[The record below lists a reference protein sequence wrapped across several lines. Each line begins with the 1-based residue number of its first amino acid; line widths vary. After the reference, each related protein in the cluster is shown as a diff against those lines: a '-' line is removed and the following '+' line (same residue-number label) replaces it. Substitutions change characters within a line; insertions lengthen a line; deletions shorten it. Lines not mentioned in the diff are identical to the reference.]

1 MQHGQWCYKRLH
13 EEPFTW
19 PYIQQQLKDAVN
31 ETLAAKPAEPE
42 FKGFGT
48 PAKIV

>member
-1 MQHGQWCYKRLH
+1 LG
-13 EEPFTW
+13 
-19 PYIQQQLKDAVN
+19 IVN
-31 ETLAAKPAEPE
+31 EVLNQKPSQEA

>member
-1 MQHGQWCYKRLH
+1 
-13 EEPFTW
+13 
-19 PYIQQQLKDAVN
+19 VN
-31 ETLAAKPAEPE
+31 ETLAVKPAEPE

>member
-1 MQHGQWCYKRLH
+1 VITKKMLRIV
-13 EEPFTW
+13 EEVLN
-19 PYIQQQLKDAVN
+19 Q
-31 ETLAAKPAEPE
+31 KPSDQE